1 MSLYRR
7 PAQDYASGVN
17 ISRHAVHFYESE
29 AAFADGIA
37 PWLAEG
43 LRAGDACLVV
53 ATAAHRTL
61 LAGRLKE
68 PGVAWPPASYLAM
81 DAAETLARFCIEGF
95 PDEWR
100 FASVVGEIVEEMK
113 SKVRRPLRIYG
124 EMVSLLV
131 ADGRVDAAIALER
144 MWNRLTEAGPFSLT
158 CSYPLREFQT
168 ESRKASMQAICLE
181 HGAVRLPAA

>member
-1 MSLYRR
+1 M
-7 PAQDYASGVN
+7 D
-17 ISRHAVHFYESE
+17 ISRHAVQFYESD

-53 ATAAHRTL
+53 ATEAHRTL
-61 LAGRLKE
+61 LAGRLKA
-68 PGVAWPPASYLAM
+68 PGVAWPPASYLAL
-81 DAAETLARFCIEGF
+81 DAAGTLARFCVDGV

-100 FASVVGEIVEEMK
+100 FISVIGEIVQELK
-113 SKVRRPLRIYG
+113 AKVRRPLRIYG

-158 CSYPLREFQT
+158 CAYPLREFQT
-168 ESRKASMQAICLE
+168 DGRKASMRAICLE